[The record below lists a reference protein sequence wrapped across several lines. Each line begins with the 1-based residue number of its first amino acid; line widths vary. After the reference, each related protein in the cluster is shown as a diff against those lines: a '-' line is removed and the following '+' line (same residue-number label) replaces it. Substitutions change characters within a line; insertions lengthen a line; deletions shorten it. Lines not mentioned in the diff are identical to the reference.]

1 MVDGVYCH
9 LRVELASSLVSCLFI
24 QRKVNRWKRRPTAV
38 WIPMALDGP
47 IQLPQLTHRFLRDQ
61 NPDSGQIPI
70 IAKLFVLFALQTQRQ
85 YSQWV

>member
-1 MVDGVYCH
+1 
-9 LRVELASSLVSCLFI
+9 
-24 QRKVNRWKRRPTAV
+24 
-38 WIPMALDGP
+38 MALDGP